1 MLNEFFARNTVFTL
15 EELKKFLWAR
25 GSVNPS
31 TRNSLLTYYR
41 KQGRLL
47 QVRRGLYAV
56 VFPGATTETFPVDPY
71 LLAGKMTGDA
81 TLAYHTAL
89 EFYGKAHSVYE
100 RFYYVSEKKSLPVTF
115 RTYEFRCVPVPK
127 ALLVKSKKDF
137 ALNQAERA
145 GLPIMVTSLERT
157 LVDMLDRPDLGG
169 SWEEIW
175 RSLETVEFF
184 NLDKVVEYALLLGN
198 ATTIAKV
205 GFFLGQHREALMV
218 EEAHLQ
224 ALRACKPQKAHYL
237 SRLGKT
243 PGRFVSEW
251 NLIVPTEILERSWA
265 EII

>member
-1 MLNEFFARNTVFTL
+1 MLNEFFARHPVFTL
-15 EELKKFLWAR
+15 EELNQFLEDR

-41 KQGRLL
+41 KQGRLI

-56 VFPGATTETFPVDPY
+56 APPGSTPGTFPVDPY

-89 EFYGKAHSVYE
+89 EFYGKAYSVYE

-115 RTYEFRCVPVPK
+115 RTYEFRCVLVPK
-127 ALLVKSKKDF
+127 ALGAKSKKDF
-137 ALNQAERA
+137 AVNQAERA
-145 GLPIMVTSLERT
+145 GLPIKVTSLERA
-157 LVDMLDRPDLGG
+157 LVDVLDRPDLGG

-205 GFFLGQHREALMV
+205 GFFLDQHREALMV
-218 EEAHLQ
+218 EEVHLQ
-224 ALRACKPQKAHYL
+224 ALRASRPKKAHYI
-237 SRLGKT
+237 SRPSKT
-243 PGRFVSEW
+243 PGRFVVDW
-251 NLIVPTEILERSWA
+251 NLIVPTEIIERSWA
-265 EII
+265 EVA